1 MTPAL
6 HLPRARSQR
15 GSRHP
20 ETRRSRHDGA
30 CRTGGVYVDRST
42 TGAVVMAWDVAQR
55 EGHEWVPFD
64 NVDLQ
69 IWLAQLP
76 AYIAPARRCGA
87 IWKSGVAR

>member
-1 MTPAL
+1 MTPVL

-15 GSRHP
+15 GPGIGRPPGHPAPASR
-20 ETRRSRHDGA
+20 S
-30 CRTGGVYVDRST
+30 GGLYVDRST

-55 EGHEWVPFD
+55 EGHEWVPFE
-64 NVDLQ
+64 NADLQ

-76 AYIAPARRCGA
+76 PYIAPPRRCGA